1 MKIVVL
7 HGDDIEASYARLV
20 KITDS
25 LKKRGWRVS
34 ELVDKDELRGN
45 LISTSLFDDNVLY
58 VLKNADK
65 LDSKTLQWLFE
76 NHKKYS
82 SQLLLY
88 AAKPLSATIKKALP
102 KEATVE
108 NFDRPKVLWNFLD
121 SLTPGNAK
129 KSIQLYEQVVET
141 EPTELV
147 LSLIGGLIS
156 DLYTVSVGGKL
167 SYPSWRA
174 QKIQRQSSRFAK
186 SELASMISQLA
197 DIDIASKT
205 SDTDTRLLLEL
216 FIVKNL

>member
-7 HGDDIEASYARLV
+7 HGDDVEASYARLI
-20 KITDS
+20 KITES

-34 ELVDKDELRGN
+34 ELSDKDELRGN

-65 LDSKTLQWLFE
+65 IDSKTLKWLFE

-88 AAKPLSATIKKALP
+88 SAKPLSATIKKGLP
-102 KEATVE
+102 KDAKVE
-108 NFDRPKVLWNFLD
+108 SFDMPKVLWQFLD

-129 KSIQLYEQVVET
+129 KSLQLFEQVSET
-141 EPTELV
+141 EPIELV
-147 LSLIGGLIS
+147 LSLIGGLVSDMYIIS
-156 DLYTVSVGGKL
+156 AGGKL

-174 QKIQRQSSRFAK
+174 QKIQKQSSRFAK
-186 SELASMISQLA
+186 SELASMIDQLA
-197 DIDIASKT
+197 DIDITSKT
-205 SDTDTRLLLEL
+205 SDTDSKLLLEL
-216 FIVKNL
+216 FIVKNF